1 MGLSGKDLPG
11 SEDLTVLA
19 GLNKDGVVPDFE
31 QFPNVFGW
39 FWTLHPFS
47 PPARALWG
55 TTPAPAKAADDDFD
69 LFGDETEEDKAAT
82 EALKKKS
89 EAAPVKKEKKV
100 IIAKSMVVFD
110 IKGYEVEADW
120 EAMAT
125 KVRLIEKDG
134 LVWMDT
140 HKVLPVAFG
149 MKKLQM
155 SMLIEDE
162 KIETE
167 DIFEIIESW
176 EEDVQ
181 STDIFTFNKA

>member
-55 TTPAPAKAADDDFD
+55 TAPAPAKAAGKKDEKKPAPAKAADDDFD

-134 LVWMDT
+134 LV
-140 HKVLPVAFG
+140 
-149 MKKLQM
+149 
-155 SMLIEDE
+155 
-162 KIETE
+162 
-167 DIFEIIESW
+167 
-176 EEDVQ
+176 
-181 STDIFTFNKA
+181 